1 MIYVHS
7 HSMNYLT
14 KNLWR
19 SSLPSID
26 LVTILVRNVLA
37 GAGLVHVQLFYP
49 VLRSSEYQMRSS
61 CLQWAFSGHQIHQF
75 FRHLRTL
82 RVARFKHCGRPV
94 HLRISKDFGKITE
107 VWESIVCF
115 NIYYMEHISWAIST
129 RCWSW
134 NRWQWSA
141 DSAQQSAQWRT
152 ESSPHG
158 STLVLNCAEDSEQCY
173 HYMPLS
179 SNISKLVNTL

>member
-1 MIYVHS
+1 MIYVHFY
-7 HSMNYLT
+7 SMNYLT
-14 KNLWR
+14 KNLW
-19 SSLPSID
+19 SSSSPSID
-26 LVTILVRNVLA
+26 LVTTILVRNVLA

-49 VLRSSEYQMRSS
+49 MLRSSGYQMCSL
-61 CLQWAFSGHQIHQF
+61 CLQWAFSGHQFHQF

-94 HLRISKDFGKITE
+94 HLRILASIAE

-134 NRWQWSA
+134 NRWQQSA
-141 DSAQQSAQWRT
+141 DSAQQSAQ
-152 ESSPHG
+152 
-158 STLVLNCAEDSEQCY
+158 
-173 HYMPLS
+173 
-179 SNISKLVNTL
+179 

>member
-1 MIYVHS
+1 MIYVHFY
-7 HSMNYLT
+7 SMNFLT
-14 KNLWR
+14 QNVWS

-49 VLRSSEYQMRSS
+49 VLRSSEYQLCSL
-61 CLQWAFSGHQIHQF
+61 CLQWAFSGHQFHRF

-94 HLRISKDFGKITE
+94 HLRISKHFGKITE

-134 NRWQWSA
+134 NRWQRSA
-141 DSAQQSAQWRT
+141 DSAQQSAQWST

-158 STLVLNCAEDSEQCY
+158 STLVLNCGEYSQQCY
-173 HYMPLS
+173 QYMPLQAIYL
-179 SNISKLVNTL
+179 NW